1 MLSGALARRYAQALF
16 DLAVEVSL
24 LDQVD
29 AELQELTKLIDE
41 NNELRYLLNHPN
53 IEAKTKKEILGK
65 ILDRSVSDITRHFLF
80 LLIDR
85 RRQNLTSRIQ
95 QEFARLANEARNIL
109 EAHIVSAVPLTE
121 DQEEKLKEV
130 ISQAT
135 GKNVRLITTVD
146 SALIGGAK
154 IQIGDRVM
162 DGSIATALEKMR
174 EQLKKSSYKPQQEVG
189 EIKT

>member
-1 MLSGALARRYAQALF
+1 M
-16 DLAVEVSL
+16 
-24 LDQVD
+24 
-29 AELQELTKLIDE
+29 
-41 NNELRYLLNHPN
+41 
-53 IEAKTKKEILGK
+53 
-65 ILDRSVSDITRHFLF
+65 
-80 LLIDR
+80 
-85 RRQNLTSRIQ
+85 
-95 QEFARLANEARNIL
+95 
-109 EAHIVSAVPLTE
+109 
-121 DQEEKLKEV
+121 KEV